1 MMAAKV
7 ERCGSIIGLFG
18 REYNENAPIYDITE
32 SGSGL
37 HKISLMRGMLVD
49 WGMCHAFNQLS
60 PLVESLA
67 LSANTP
73 WNGEDIFMSLVV
85 RKVTGQLPYI
95 VSVESGDYAD
105 LDPGPSDIAVSNG
118 SDHVIFRGRFLRHV
132 IASLTCVNMHDSTQ
146 L

>member
-1 MMAAKV
+1 MMAAKAR
-7 ERCGSIIGLFG
+7 RCGSVIGLFG
-18 REYNENAPIYDITE
+18 REYDEDAPTYIQVE
-32 SGSGL
+32 SGSGF

-85 RKVTGQLPYI
+85 RKVTGDLPFI
-95 VSVESGDYAD
+95 VPLENGDFTD
-105 LDPGPSDIAVSNG
+105 LDPGSADIAVSGG
-118 SDHVIFRGRFLRHV
+118 SDHVAHRGKLLRHA
-132 IASLTCVNMHDSTQ
+132 IQ
-146 L
+146 LLKCINLHGNEEV